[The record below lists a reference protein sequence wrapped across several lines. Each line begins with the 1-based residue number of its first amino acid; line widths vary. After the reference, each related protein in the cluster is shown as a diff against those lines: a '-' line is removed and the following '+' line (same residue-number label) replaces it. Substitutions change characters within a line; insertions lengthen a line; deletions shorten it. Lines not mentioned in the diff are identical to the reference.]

1 MRVKRKREVSRSVD
15 ETRDE
20 ARREDDG
27 EKMTA
32 AAFFG
37 RHGGARDG
45 DARRTCLCPLSL
57 WYPFLRFFLNASF
70 FASLKCSSTT
80 ACTAAPGTDG
90 LPMTVRSAVPNII
103 TSDNTTGSFTL
114 ASPSF
119 STTIKSSGTTLNCC
133 APTLT
138 TPKISAGGFAW
149 SAADENGRAVQI
161 GAADARAPAREEDEA
176 RASARACA
184 SATGARAPARVP
196 RAARHAASN
205 PDLRI
210 DPNFPRT
217 PTVSLARP
225 GGALVSACGRGVA
238 PSLSGFDAVERA
250 RSEQTVCQSTSRFD
264 SASSLILRQEN
275 RRRPP
280 RDAASEN
287 DDAADGRAAHTRAR
301 RSCASR
307 EQARF
312 SACPRPR
319 QGRPRRR
326 RTRTRRSRHQ
336 RPTARDLAAA
346 ASLFGRRRF
355 LTRAVGGR
363 RWGSRGGDRG

>member
-1 MRVKRKREVSRSVD
+1 
-15 ETRDE
+15 
-20 ARREDDG
+20 
-27 EKMTA
+27 
-32 AAFFG
+32 
-37 RHGGARDG
+37 
-45 DARRTCLCPLSL
+45 
-57 WYPFLRFFLNASF
+57 
-70 FASLKCSSTT
+70 
-80 ACTAAPGTDG
+80 
-90 LPMTVRSAVPNII
+90 
-103 TSDNTTGSFTL
+103 
-114 ASPSF
+114 
-119 STTIKSSGTTLNCC
+119 
-133 APTLT
+133 
-138 TPKISAGGFAW
+138 
-149 SAADENGRAVQI
+149 
-161 GAADARAPAREEDEA
+161 
-176 RASARACA
+176 
-184 SATGARAPARVP
+184 
-196 RAARHAASN
+196 
-205 PDLRI
+205 
-210 DPNFPRT
+210 
-217 PTVSLARP
+217 LARP

-346 ASLFGRRRF
+346 ASLFGSATLVDACRRR
-355 LTRAVGGR
+355 TSVGLAP
-363 RWGSRGGDRG
+363 GDRG